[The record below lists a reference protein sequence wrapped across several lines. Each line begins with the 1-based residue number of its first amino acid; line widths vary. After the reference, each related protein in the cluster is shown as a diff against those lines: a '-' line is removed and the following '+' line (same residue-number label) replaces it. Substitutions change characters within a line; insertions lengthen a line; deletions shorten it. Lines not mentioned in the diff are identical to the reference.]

1 MLTKQ
6 RGGTVVGFI
15 AGLLVGLAIALVV
28 AIYIT
33 KVPVPFVNK
42 TQTRSAEQDA
52 AEAEKNKNWDPNAP
66 LYGKN
71 PAPVPPTITVPGS
84 KATKAEPTKGADA
97 KPAEAKAPDPKSTPA
112 DAKQPASADPIADL
126 AKAKGAIGGV
136 VFWVQVGAYFNADEA
151 EGQRAKL
158 QISGIDTK
166 VSQREQNGRTVYRV
180 RVGPFDKKEDAE
192 ANRDKLE
199 KNGLDAAV
207 VRVTP

>member
-6 RGGTVVGFI
+6 RGGTLVGFI

-42 TQTRSAEQDA
+42 IQTRSAEQDA

-71 PAPVPPTITVPGS
+71 PAPVPPTITVPGNKSAKPDAGKSNES
-84 KATKAEPTKGADA
+84 KPADA
-97 KPAEAKAPDPKSTPA
+97 KAAPA
-112 DAKQPASADPIADL
+112 DTKQPASADPIADL
-126 AKAKGAIGGV
+126 AKAKGALGGV
-136 VFWVQVGAYFNADEA
+136 VYWVQVGAYFNADEA
-151 EGQRAKL
+151 EAQRAKL
-158 QISGIDTK
+158 QIGGIDTK
-166 VSQREQNGRTVYRV
+166 LSQREQNGRTVYRV

-192 ANRDKLE
+192 SNRDKLE
-199 KNGLDAAV
+199 KSGLDAAV